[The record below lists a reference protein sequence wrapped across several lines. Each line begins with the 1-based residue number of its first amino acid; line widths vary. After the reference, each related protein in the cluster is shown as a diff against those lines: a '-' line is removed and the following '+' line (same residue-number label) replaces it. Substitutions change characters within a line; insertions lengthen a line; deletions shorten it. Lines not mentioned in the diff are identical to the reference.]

1 MYRAVTLAFL
11 RAGVQPSSQ
20 EALRLLPHIEIDLR
34 EERGALRVFVNGEDV
49 SDAIRSA
56 EVTSTVSAVAAIPQV
71 REKLV
76 IEQRRLALARV
87 EEGGGVVMDRRDI
100 GTVVF
105 PDADVKIF
113 LVADEVERSRRRQEE
128 MAQRG
133 EKVSLEQV
141 LSELRRRDE
150 ADSTRAIAPLV
161 KAHDAVEV
169 DTTNLTIDDQ
179 IERVLE
185 VIKER
190 ANLSAV

>member
-1 MYRAVTLAFL
+1 
-11 RAGVQPSSQ
+11 
-20 EALRLLPHIEIDLR
+20 
-34 EERGALRVFVNGEDV
+34 
-49 SDAIRSA
+49 DAIRSA

-87 EEGGGVVMDRRDI
+87 EEGGGDVMDGRDI

-141 LSELRRRDE
+141 LSEPRRRDE

-190 ANLSAV
+190 ANLSAVQLRSLKNPPGCVRRVAASMAR